1 LADDFGITDDLYAVR
16 NIQKIYKTDS
26 TDVSELVQI
35 VLSAKTTGQNASA
48 VKAARGYMEK
58 TNSALTGHQSTQE
71 SSGWG
76 SWALEK
82 GADVGL
88 ITSYLERAAG
98 FKGILRAA
106 PLGASLVIMVYVA
119 MIPIGLVIGRFSIG
133 STLGLTLGLMS
144 VFFWLPY
151 FRFVRWLDDN
161 LVSVLDLGNFDTNKM
176 LIDFLIA
183 ATYVAVPM
191 VLTTIATMAGIK
203 LASFEPLGASTI
215 GSVAQAGAKT
225 TQNAVKTAAKKA
237 VTKGKG

>member
-1 LADDFGITDDLYAVR
+1 
-16 NIQKIYKTDS
+16 
-26 TDVSELVQI
+26 
-35 VLSAKTTGQNASA
+35 
-48 VKAARGYMEK
+48 
-58 TNSALTGHQSTQE
+58 
-71 SSGWG
+71 
-76 SWALEK
+76 
-82 GADVGL
+82 
-88 ITSYLERAAG
+88 
-98 FKGILRAA
+98 
-106 PLGASLVIMVYVA
+106 
-119 MIPIGLVIGRFSIG
+119 
-133 STLGLTLGLMS
+133 MS